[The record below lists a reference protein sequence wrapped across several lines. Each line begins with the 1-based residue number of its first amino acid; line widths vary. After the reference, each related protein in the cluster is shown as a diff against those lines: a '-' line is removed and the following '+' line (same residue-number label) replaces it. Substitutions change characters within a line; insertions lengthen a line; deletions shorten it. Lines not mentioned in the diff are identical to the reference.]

1 MTATLKF
8 LKQKLLK
15 ITSQFLYHEFTSFQT
30 TLEFVFFCLIYGTIE
45 DENLLCLLKF
55 V

>member
-30 TLEFVFFCLIYGTIE
+30 TLEFCLIYGTSE